1 VSDTLSTEQ
10 ASLELIL
17 RELAKQE
24 RDENKRMALRSA
36 ADMIRA
42 ALDALYVQRNEV
54 ALRDLNG
61 VWAYAVRLI
70 NLIGSTE
77 PTPPWSAA
85 QDADKLSEY
94 PLGKRRKAA

>member
-1 VSDTLSTEQ
+1 MSDRLSTEQ
-10 ASLELIL
+10 VSLELIL

-24 RDENKRMALRSA
+24 RDENRRMALRSA

-70 NLIGSTE
+70 NLLGSTE
-77 PTPPWSAA
+77 PTPTLSDA
-85 QDADKLSEY
+85 QDE
-94 PLGKRRKAA
+94 RKAA

>member
-1 VSDTLSTEQ
+1 MSDRLSTEQ

-70 NLIGSTE
+70 NLLGSTE
-77 PTPPWSAA
+77 PTAPLSDV
-85 QDADKLSEY
+85 QDV
-94 PLGKRRKAA
+94 RKAA

>member
-1 VSDTLSTEQ
+1 MSDKLSMEQ

-24 RDENKRMALRSA
+24 PDENKRLALRSA
-36 ADMIRA
+36 ADMLRA
-42 ALDALYVQRNEV
+42 ALDALYVQRNET

-70 NLIGSTE
+70 NLLGSTE
-77 PTPPWSAA
+77 PTAPLSGA
-85 QDADKLSEY
+85 QDV
-94 PLGKRRKAA
+94 RHAA